1 MDAGSEV
8 FLNTIIY
15 CFIDVLLITLLS
27 TIGCLIMWKGSAKAA
42 AESWS

>member
-1 MDAGSEV
+1 MDDSYGV
-8 FLNTIIY
+8 CLNTIIY

-27 TIGCLIMWKGSAKAA
+27 TIGCLIMWKESAKAA